1 MPESTDSSHPLDDS
15 AALNKHI
22 ERALKVNPPSGLE
35 FEATYQMVKR
45 VFRPTV
51 SGADRIPEQ
60 PCLFV
65 GNHSLF
71 ALDGMVLA
79 PVMQKELGRFVR
91 GLGDRFLFAVDGVA
105 RFVVQRGGVLGHPAV
120 CSAMME
126 AGHDLLVFPGG
137 AHEAVK
143 PASEMYSLQWKERYG
158 FIKMAARHGYT
169 IMPFGMVGPDE
180 FYRHL
185 IEGRDLPGSPLGKLL
200 QRFGISNDATRE
212 DMLPPLPLGALGTPL
227 PKPQACYIG
236 FGDPVDLSRYEGK
249 RLTKAQLQ
257 KLRQRVADSIEE
269 QVAEMLLLREQN
281 RSRDGL
287 LRRLLTA

>member
-1 MPESTDSSHPLDDS
+1 MPEPANHRHPLDDS
-15 AALNKHI
+15 AALDKHI
-22 ERALKVNPPSGLE
+22 ERALKVKPPEGLE

-51 SGADRIPEQ
+51 SGAERIPEQ

-91 GLGDRFLFAVDGVA
+91 GLGDRFLFAVDRVA
-105 RFVVQRGGVLGHPAV
+105 KFVVQRGGVLGHPAV
-120 CSAMME
+120 CSALME

-158 FIKMAARHGYT
+158 FIKMAAWHGYT

-185 IEGRDLPGSPLGKLL
+185 IEGRDLPDSALGKLL
-200 QRFGISNDATRE
+200 HRFGIISDTTRE
-212 DMLPPLPLGALGTPL
+212 DMLPPVPLGVLGTPL

-236 FGDPVDLSRYEGK
+236 FADPVDLSRYEGK
-249 RLTKAQLQ
+249 RLSKAQLR
-257 KLRQRVADSIEE
+257 KLRQQVADAVEE
-269 QVAEMLLLREQN
+269 QVADMLLLREQN
-281 RSRDGL
+281 RRRDGL